1 MEDKWISYDDEET
14 EVEIELA
21 DLIFD
26 KLVTETSDLIAHLTE
41 ARKNLN
47 KL

>member
-1 MEDKWISYDDEET
+1 MEMEDKWINYDDEET

-26 KLVTETSDLIAHLTE
+26 KLVTETSELILQMT
-41 ARKNLN
+41 RPVKG
-47 KL
+47 